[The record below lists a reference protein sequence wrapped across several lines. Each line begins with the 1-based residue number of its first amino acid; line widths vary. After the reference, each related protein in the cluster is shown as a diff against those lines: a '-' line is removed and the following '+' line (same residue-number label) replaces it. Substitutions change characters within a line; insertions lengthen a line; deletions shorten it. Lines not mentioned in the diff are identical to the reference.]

1 MYTPNSIFL
10 RPSVKSALRSFS
22 PKGDIALRSI
32 RNLLRTV
39 RASPDTPRAKTLET
53 HALRGLYAHS
63 RGLIGCNAPC
73 LKIQKKGQER
83 PKPRDTETVSN
94 RGNMLKNALLSPVNT
109 QYLNYS

>member
-1 MYTPNSIFL
+1 MHTPNQLFL

-39 RASPDTPRAKTLET
+39 RASPDTPRAKPLQT
-53 HALRGLYAHS
+53 HALRGCYAHS
-63 RGLIGCNAPC
+63 RGLIGCDAPC

-83 PKPRDTETVSN
+83 PKPKVTESVSN
-94 RGNMLKNALLSPVNT
+94 RGNMLKNTLETLVNT
-109 QYLNYS
+109 RFFNYS